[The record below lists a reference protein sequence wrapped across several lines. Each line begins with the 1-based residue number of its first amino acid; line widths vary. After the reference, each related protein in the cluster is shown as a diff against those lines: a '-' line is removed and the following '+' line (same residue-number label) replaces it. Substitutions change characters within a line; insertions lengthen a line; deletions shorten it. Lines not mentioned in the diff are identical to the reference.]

1 MSVVPYP
8 IQVYRDAKWTEIQTD
23 QLLPGDLVS
32 IGKLL
37 YFFDQHI
44 SV

>member
-23 QLLPGDLVS
+23 QLLPGELVS
-32 IGKLL
+32 IGNISQL
-37 YFFDQHI
+37 FD
-44 SV
+44 